1 MLSKAETLLGL
12 KRHLSV
18 FQTGPDRLKLS
29 QLELTGKILEMAMRL
44 RGSGVSSFERVAAIG
59 LDVGSNKR
67 ELNEVIGVLE
77 SLKLIEC
84 HRNRSS
90 KIESI
95 SEVIPP
101 LPQLLNLTDS
111 ILSIVCPEPDEL
123 AVIDILDA
131 TTRMPITKTVAVEKG
146 AEVANEES
154 ANIAIDLLETFH
166 LLRIVTTED
175 GSVVVFN
182 PNIWASDV
190 DYSKAALQAE
200 DSKLRQKLE
209 GLIEEVSS
217 SAGLPQES
225 VKSAEPRWID
235 FAISQGLIQR
245 CIVVTS
251 HNKKVALLF
260 TPHMGKDA
268 FSQSQMNDPSGH
280 VKLTIGSMVY
290 ARDFAQFRLYSPA
303 AFLNKLIREGE
314 AGDASAISTDYIML
328 EKAGIVRVKP
338 ATNYFS
344 LELLQSDVVEE
355 AARYLDDPISSIG
368 SFNLKGIG
376 SQYKYVYPEMER
388 ARVQIAK
395 DTATNYE
402 ANRLVDALRESTSIQ
417 DYDF

>member
-1 MLSKAETLLGL
+1 M
-12 KRHLSV
+12 

-44 RGSGVSSFERVAAIG
+44 RGSGVSSYKRVSMIG
-59 LDVGSNKR
+59 LDVGSHKR
-67 ELNEVIGVLE
+67 ELHEVVGVLE

-84 HRNRSS
+84 HRSYS
-90 KIESI
+90 GEIKSI
-95 SEVIPP
+95 SEAIPP
-101 LPQLLNLTDS
+101 LPQLLNLADT
-111 ILSIVCPEPDEL
+111 ILNIVCPEPDEL
-123 AVIDILDA
+123 AVIAILDA
-131 TTRMPITKTVAVEKG
+131 TTRMPLTKAVAIEKG
-146 AEVANEES
+146 TEIANEES
-154 ANIAIDLLETFH
+154 ANVAIDLLKTFH
-166 LLRIVTTED
+166 LLRIVATED
-175 GSVVVFN
+175 RSVVVFN

-209 GLIEEVSS
+209 GLIEEVNS

-225 VKSAEPRWID
+225 VKSAEPKWIN

-251 HNKKVALLF
+251 HNKQVALLF

-290 ARDFAQFRLYSPA
+290 ARDFARFRLYSPA

-338 ATNYFS
+338 ATNYFG

-355 AARYLDDPISSIG
+355 AARYLGDPIGSMT

-376 SQYKYVYPEMER
+376 NQHKYIYPEMER
-388 ARVQIAK
+388 AKVQMAK
-395 DTATNYE
+395 DTASNSE
-402 ANRLVDALRESTSIQ
+402 ATRQLISALRESTNNK
-417 DYDF
+417 DHDF